1 MTTTQKIQLDF
12 NLQGTTPRIRAVQ
25 GDLYTRLVEIS
36 LYSHKT
42 PWEIPEG
49 TTVLIRY
56 RKPDRT
62 VGFYDTLPNGDTA
75 YQLQGNSVTIAIAP
89 DALLLSGD
97 VSVIVS
103 LIHGE
108 QVLSAFEI
116 LLEVQP
122 NHGTGTPSEGAG
134 SCISG
139 MLPGPKNAQAGQ
151 ILAVEAVTPSG
162 AVRNLKAI
170 DLPYYNSVQSIAPDE
185 DTSGADETVYRVT
198 MSDGAQHTFAVK
210 NGRDG
215 ADGKIG
221 ADGKSAY
228 AYAQEAGYTKSE
240 QAFAEKL
247 ADETPPALYITI
259 DYDMSQQETTE
270 NSITMPIAASAT
282 FGEIQAAVQEG
293 RSVYG
298 VSLLG
303 VLSFTGIDAANSQAL
318 FQLIAIQAPLGL
330 IIANAMIGPD
340 GTGTVTALIIP
351 DRLPSP
357 GTLSIGSKSYDG
369 SESVEVTSEINSMIR
384 GQIPTALKNPYAL
397 QFTGAVSD
405 SYDGSSAKT
414 INIPAQLSIP
424 DALKNPNKLILTGA
438 VSAEYDGSAAVT
450 VEIPAGGN
458 YEPETEMVLS
468 DNLLDK
474 SLMTKGFL
482 FYYGGSGYQMAGSE
496 ASYTYH
502 GFIPLRGAG
511 TYRTKFQQQV
521 HESTGTRIAL
531 VNDDNTWVANATGT
545 CGEMV
550 EDKNWVDFEFIV
562 TQEHIAAGATKVAFD
577 VYSLFFDQTMI
588 VKDRE
593 YPSEYI
599 PYGYIEV
606 ATDSGK
612 KQNNVLCEK
621 TALFLGDSIC
631 AGTTV
636 GTDSPYYN
644 YGWAGLIGEANRMN
658 WFNFGKNGGTITHR
672 GADGTCISKIAD
684 TAIAEHPNADYVIFE
699 GGCNDADQMKDAGL
713 GEISSDY
720 ATFDATTFSGALESL
735 ILKLVTAYPNARIGY
750 IIPQKMYTGYSDF
763 TAENHIHRKYFD
775 RAVEICRKWGIP
787 VIDIWNTTPL
797 NPKLSTANVYYSDS
811 IQHLTEAGYR
821 RITPAI
827 ESWMRTL

>member
-1 MTTTQKIQLDF
+1 MTTTQKIKLDF
-12 NLQGTTPRIRAVQ
+12 NLQGTTPRIQAVQ
-25 GDLYTRLVEIS
+25 GDLYTRMVEIS
-36 LYSHKT
+36 LYSQKA

-62 VGFYDTLPNGDTA
+62 VGYYDTLPNGDAA
-75 YQLQGNSVTIAIAP
+75 YSLQGNAVTIAIAP
-89 DALLLSGD
+89 DVLILPGD

-103 LIHGE
+103 LVHGE

-122 NHGTGTPSEGAG
+122 NHGTGALSEGAG

-139 MLPGPKNAQAGQ
+139 MLPGPKTAQEGQ

-170 DLPYYNSVQSIAPDE
+170 DLPYYNSVQSISRDE
-185 DTSGADETVYRVT
+185 ALSNESETVYRVT
-198 MSDGAQHTFAVK
+198 MSDGALHTFTVT

-215 ADGKIG
+215 ADGKTG

-228 AYAQEAGYTKSE
+228 AYAQEAGFSGTE
-240 QAFAEKL
+240 AEFAEKL

-259 DYDMSQQETTE
+259 DYDMNQQETTE
-270 NSITMPIAASAT
+270 NSIIVPITADAT
-282 FGEIQAAVQEG
+282 FAQIQAAVQEG

-298 VSLLG
+298 NSLLG
-303 VLSFTGIDAANSQAL
+303 VLSFAGLDTSNSLAA
-318 FQLIAIQAPLGL
+318 FQLVTLQDQLGL
-330 IIANAMIGPD
+330 IIANAMVGAD
-340 GTGTVTALIIP
+340 GTGTVTAVIIP
-351 DRLPSP
+351 DRLPCP
-357 GTLSIGSKSYDG
+357 GTLYIGSESYDG
-369 SESVEVTSEINSMIR
+369 SVSVDISNQVYSMIDGR
-384 GQIPTALKNPYAL
+384 LPTTLKNPYAL
-397 QFTGAVSD
+397 TFTGAVSD
-405 SYDGSSAKT
+405 SYDGSSSKT
-414 INIPAQLSIP
+414 INIPAPPTIP
-424 DALKNPNKLILTGA
+424 TALKNPNKLVLTGA

-458 YEPETEMVLS
+458 VEPETETVLS

-474 SLMTKGFL
+474 SLLSYGYL
-482 FYYGGSGYQMAGSE
+482 FYYGGSGYQMASDGT
-496 ASYTYH
+496 AYSYY

-511 TYRTKFQQQV
+511 TYRTKFQAGQ
-521 HESTGTRIAL
+521 HSSTGTRIAL
-531 VNDDNTWVANATGT
+531 VNDDDQWVANATGT
-545 CGEMV
+545 LGEG
-550 EDKNWVDFEFIV
+550 DDNNWKDFEFIV
-562 TQEHIAAGATKVAFD
+562 TQEMINAGASKLAFD
-577 VYSLFFDQTMI
+577 VYSLYYEQTMI

-612 KQNNVLCEK
+612 KQNNVLCGK
-621 TALFLGDSIC
+621 TAVFLGDSIC

-636 GTDSPYYN
+636 GTDSAYYA
-644 YGWAGLIGEANRMN
+644 YGWGGMIGEDNHMSWTN
-658 WFNFGKNGGTITHR
+658 YGKNGGTITHR
-672 GADGTCISKIAD
+672 GTDGTCIANIAD
-684 TAIAEHPNADYVIFE
+684 TAISEHPTADYIIFE
-699 GGCNDADQMKDAGL
+699 GGCNDADQMKDTGL

-720 ATFDATTFSGALESL
+720 ATFDTTTFSGALEAL
-735 ILKLVTAYPNARIGY
+735 ILKLVTAYPQGKIGY
-750 IIPQKMYTGYSDF
+750 IIPQKMYTGYADY

-787 VIDIWNTTPL
+787 VVDIWNTTPL
-797 NPKLSTANVYYSDS
+797 NPKLTTSSLYYSDG